1 MAVFETVAYQPLIN
15 NFIQVS
21 RTEDESGGQK
31 RYKKLRLIIDYI
43 RASLRPG
50 EASTSSLVGIV
61 IVKHS
66 GSCGLSM

>member
-43 RASLRPG
+43 RGSLQPG
-50 EASTSSLVGIV
+50 EASTGLNKTYDIV
-61 IVKHS
+61 NMPH
-66 GSCGLSM
+66 GH